1 MGVTKI
7 EGSATILLTRGKY
20 RPGYDISFECK
31 WKGYIDKTIE
41 NEEEEKKNDET
52 EKDTKKKIKK
62 ASGILKMAEITSED
76 DCDDW
81 EYHASI
87 KKKSKLNKD
96 GFNLVKNDRDS
107 VIKAIN
113 IFIDEFKKKKTL

>member
-20 RPGYDISFECK
+20 RPGYDISFECT

-41 NEEEEKKNDET
+41 NEEEEKNNDDT
-52 EKDTKKKIKK
+52 EKDTKKKTKK
-62 ASGILKMAEITSED
+62 ASGILKMAEITSEED
-76 DCDDW
+76 SDDW

-87 KKKSKLNKD
+87 KKKIETEQGWLQS
-96 GFNLVKNDRDS
+96 G
-107 VIKAIN
+107 
-113 IFIDEFKKKKTL
+113 